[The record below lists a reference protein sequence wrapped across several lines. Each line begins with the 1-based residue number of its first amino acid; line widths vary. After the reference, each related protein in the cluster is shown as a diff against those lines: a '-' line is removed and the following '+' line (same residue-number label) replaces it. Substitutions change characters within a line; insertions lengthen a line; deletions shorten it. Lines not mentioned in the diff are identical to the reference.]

1 MHRIYANTTLFYIR
15 HLSIWDFY
23 IHGSPRINPP
33 QIWRD
38 DCIRSWLLGQL
49 CPIRTMACGWPR
61 SMFLDKVGCSSL
73 ALSYTWIFACGLTLS
88 PGEASLRQILVSLSS
103 KTCQKCLPTPL
114 VPWAPECRDQ
124 PPGSVSFYPHGA
136 FCLWGF
142 VALYQPLEWAK
153 AASWLCYNNS
163 GSQIERVRIS
173 VSTRSPTTP
182 YTNLPHS
189 ILTSISI
196 LWWWACSHLYFCN

>member
-1 MHRIYANTTLFYIR
+1 MHRIYANTTSFYIR
-15 HLSIWDFY
+15 NLRIWDFC
-23 IHGSPRINPP
+23 IQGSPRINPS

-49 CPIRTMACGWPR
+49 RPIKTMGRGWPR
-61 SMFLDKVGCSSL
+61 PMFLDKVGCCSL

-88 PGEASLRQILVSLSS
+88 PGGASLRQSLVSLSS
-103 KTCQKCLPTPL
+103 KTCQKCLPIPL
-114 VPWAPECRDQ
+114 VPVQRPATGICLFLSSWCFLSLGLCCPLPTTRMGQ
-124 PPGSVSFYPHGA
+124 GYPP
-136 FCLWGF
+136 
-142 VALYQPLEWAK
+142 
-153 AASWLCYNNS
+153 ASWLCYNNS

-173 VSTRSPTTP
+173 VSTRSPATP

-189 ILTSISI
+189 ILISISI